1 MYIINHSCL
10 AIALPPSCTVAQPP
24 SSQLHS
30 LPPTVAQPPSSRLRS
45 LPPTVAHAQ
54 PLSSR
59 LRSLPPTGQQEQ
71 AHNKWEQSGATEW
84 SSYTVILYP
93 NILKQINSLKMNE
106 CLAEINELKIRHHT
120 LFWDSKI
127 NMYNSVTKQLMAMLC
142 CLKFRNYLLSSC
154 ISKTQC
160 SL

>member
-24 SSQLHS
+24 C
-30 LPPTVAQPPSSRLRS
+30 SRLRS
-45 LPPTVAHAQ
+45 LPPTVAQ
-54 PLSSR
+54 PPSSR

-71 AHNKWEQSGATEW
+71 AHNKWEQSGVTEW